1 MKKIVYTLC
10 LATLFLGYSA
20 AAQTQESGLRHSIYL
35 NGNIPTGDFA
45 SDASAG
51 PTLITAYNSGVPLT
65 YEQIGKDAS
74 LGFGLGYRV
83 SYAFPIG
90 LGTVAPF
97 AGIDIL
103 WNTIDGKWADLYSD
117 AYFTCPTYFNVPLLA
132 GINYTYEEV
141 WDNITPFGE
150 FGVGTDFFWM
160 TPEGNSD
167 DDSFYFGY
175 KSTFAFSWMVGA
187 GVYFGKYV
195 SAGLYYYGM
204 GKHTVDYTSG
214 TLDDNI
220 TARTQVQT
228 NTAAG
233 MGRQQR
239 TVGSLMLRVGFH
251 F

>member
-1 MKKIVYTLC
+1 MKKIVYNLC
-10 LATLFLGYSA
+10 LAALFLGYSA

-35 NGNIPTGDFA
+35 NGNIPTGDFG
-45 SDASAG
+45 SSVS
-51 PTLITAYNSGVPLT
+51 SGHSIVPLT
-65 YEQIGKDAS
+65 YEEIGKDAS

-117 AYFTCPTYFNVPLLA
+117 AYYTCPTYFNVPLLA

-150 FGVGTDFFWM
+150 FGVGTDFLWI
-160 TPEGNSD
+160 THEGTGSTTN
-167 DDSFYFGY
+167 YFAY
-175 KSTFAFSWMVGA
+175 KPTFAFSWMIGA

-204 GKHTVDYTSG
+204 GKHTIDYTSG
-214 TLDDNI
+214 TMEDNSV
-220 TARTQVQT
+220 AATQVMT
-228 NTAAG
+228 NDALG
-233 MGRQQR
+233 LGRQQR
-239 TVGSLMLRVGFH
+239 TVGSLMFRVGFH